1 MSKSLRNALL
11 ASGAVLTLCATG
23 CGIDPGVD
31 PEIGPLTDE
40 DAAAAPWRAARDG
53 HVRGV
58 IGDQAVNDP
67 AQRVDV
73 FDDGAYRSIGTVAL
87 VGDRAVMTQLMAGEG
102 VPHLF
107 TPGLEADFPLDE
119 QSDVTLLGCVGQ
131 AVDVY
136 DIYDAPAD
144 NVHVAVGD
152 DDALDEVTVTVTGT
166 WESEDKGTP
175 PTVAVTSFVLT
186 R

>member
-1 MSKSLRNALL
+1 MSKSFLMG
-11 ASGAVLTLCATG
+11 GAVLTLCAMG
-23 CGIDPGVD
+23 CGTDPAID

-40 DAAAAPWRAARDG
+40 DAAVAPWTAARDG
-53 HVRGV
+53 HVSGV

-67 AQRVDV
+67 AHRVDV
-73 FDDGAYRSIGTVAL
+73 FDDGAYRSIGTVAM
-87 VGDRAVMTQLMAGEG
+87 VGDRAVMTQLMAGDG

-144 NVHVAVGD
+144 NVHVAVA
-152 DDALDEVTVTVTGT
+152 DDATPDEVTVTVTGT
-166 WESEDKGTP
+166 WDSEDKGTP
-175 PTVAVTSFVLT
+175 PTVAVTTFVLT